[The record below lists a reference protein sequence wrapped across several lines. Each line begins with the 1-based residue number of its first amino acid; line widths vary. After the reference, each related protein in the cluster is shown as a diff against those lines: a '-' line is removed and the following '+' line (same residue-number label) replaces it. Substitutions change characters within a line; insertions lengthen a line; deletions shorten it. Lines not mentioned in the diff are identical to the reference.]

1 MIRMTKQ
8 DFMEKLK
15 CFLGDDKIDYSILD
29 LNIPSDVQTCLLY
42 STNDLWLNKKQ
53 FDALMDITSSYKA
66 LYIAQNDSD
75 ETFRFDLP
83 MSYEEYINLNLYSV
97 SFITSDKFDWVIVI
111 EEGLESGIGVMIGDL
126 HFINNFN
133 TLYSDSLTDIY
144 ELISFHYRDQARNPK
159 SIQNLIKL
167 LSFVHRLPEKE

>member
-42 STNDLWLNKKQ
+42 NTDDLWLNKKQ

-66 LYIAQNDSD
+66 LYVAQNDSD
-75 ETFRFDLP
+75 ETYRFDLP
-83 MSYEEYINLNLYSV
+83 MSYDEYSALNLYSV

-111 EEGLESGIGVMIGDL
+111 EEDLESGIGILIGAPD
-126 HFINNFN
+126 FIKKFN
-133 TLYSDSLTDIY
+133 ALYSEGLTDIY
-144 ELISFHYRDQARNPK
+144 ELISFHYRDQAKNPK

>member
-1 MIRMTKQ
+1 MTKQ
-8 DFMEKLK
+8 DLVEKLK
-15 CFLGDDKIDYSILD
+15 LFLGESKINDSILD
-29 LNIPSDVQTCLLY
+29 LNIPSDIPTALLY

-75 ETFRFDLP
+75 EMFRFDLP

-126 HFINNFN
+126 RFIKNFN